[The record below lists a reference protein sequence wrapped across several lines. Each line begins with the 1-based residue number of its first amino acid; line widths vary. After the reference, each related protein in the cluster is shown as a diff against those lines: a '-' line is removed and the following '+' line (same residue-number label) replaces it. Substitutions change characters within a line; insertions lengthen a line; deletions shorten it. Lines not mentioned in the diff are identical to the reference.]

1 MATAM
6 LLLIALL
13 SNSLL
18 FAQAADES
26 TGFSFAISGTTFT
39 VMPGGATPVIA
50 SNGDGSVEIATV
62 DEAVIWANLGGAG
75 SGRLTDDQIT
85 GVTAGVSYAI
95 AGNTLTFMDAD
106 GGEIYQFTVRDNS
119 ASGTPV
125 ADGST
130 KTYGNTAE
138 HAKEKA
144 LREDS
149 IRQGI
154 CRPIHQRCG
163 RTDSS
168 RQAGPPVSQ
177 NQIRQREQDIQFG
190 NLFSQTSVPSFPVSK
205 LALYYPKDMLHLGPY
220 GGFLPFAAFDLRA
233 GTIVCVFTL
242 RGPSVDF
249 VTDPFAL
256 AIEKNGVFPLFSAQV
271 AAVAIY
277 AVLIAG

>member
-1 MATAM
+1 MTTAM

-26 TGFSFAISGTTFT
+26 TGFSFAISGTTFVVT
-39 VMPGGATPVIA
+39 PGGATPVID

-95 AGNTLTFMDAD
+95 AGNTLTFTDAD

-130 KTYGNTAE
+130 KTY
-138 HAKEKA
+138 
-144 LREDS
+144 DF
-149 IRQGI
+149 
-154 CRPIHQRCG
+154 
-163 RTDSS
+163 TD
-168 RQAGPPVSQ
+168 G
-177 NQIRQREQDIQFG
+177 
-190 NLFSQTSVPSFPVSK
+190 SVVSK
-205 LALYYPKDMLHLGPY
+205 LHDGNNRITGGNRIYSTDKLLTLTGNSGSLYAHASNHGITLSNDDQISIKVAGNATVALELCAEGAANTFSVSTSVGTVDRNSFSSKAASDGASEIITYTGAATTLDFTYNGTGSGYLHG
-220 GGFLPFAAFDLRA
+220 
-233 GTIVCVFTL
+233 I
-242 RGPSVDF
+242 SV
-249 VTDPFAL
+249 TNEAPET
-256 AIEKNGVFPLFSAQV
+256 IEKP
-271 AAVAIY
+271 
-277 AVLIAG
+277 